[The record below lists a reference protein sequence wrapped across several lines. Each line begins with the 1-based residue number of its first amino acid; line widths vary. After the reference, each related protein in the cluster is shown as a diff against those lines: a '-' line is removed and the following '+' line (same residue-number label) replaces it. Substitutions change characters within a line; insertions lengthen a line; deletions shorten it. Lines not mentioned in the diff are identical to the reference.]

1 MVESPRPAYL
11 RLGADEL
18 YRRAEIAL
26 AALESCQLC
35 PRRCRVDRTQG
46 PNGLCRTGR
55 RARVSSAFAHFGE
68 EDCLRGTRGSG
79 TVFLA
84 GCNLGCAFCQNHE
97 ISQGDQGR
105 ELEAAELARVFLDLE
120 AVGCHNL
127 NWVSPT
133 HVVPQLLE
141 ALAIAAERG
150 LGLPIVYNSGGYDSV
165 RTLGWLDGVVDIY
178 MPDFKF
184 WTPAC
189 AERYLG
195 APDYPEVARNAV
207 AEMHRQV
214 GPLEV
219 DERGIGRRGM
229 LLRHL
234 VMPGL
239 WGESAAIFRFLAELS
254 RETYVNVMDQYHPDH
269 RARRFAELYRP
280 VTDRDVRAVL
290 AEFHR
295 AGLHRLDRRRPA
307 SSFR

>member
-1 MVESPRPAYL
+1 MVESPAPAYL

-18 YRRAEIAL
+18 GRRAQVGL
-26 AALESCQLC
+26 AGLESCELC
-35 PRRCRVDRTQG
+35 PRRCRVDRTRRPTG
-46 PNGLCRTGR
+46 VCRTGR

-79 TVFLA
+79 TVFFA

-97 ISQGDQGR
+97 ISQGDQGE
-105 ELEAAELARVFLDLE
+105 ELEAAELARVFLELE

-150 LGLPIVYNSGGYDSV
+150 LRLPIVYNSGGYDSV

-178 MPDFKF
+178 MPDFKV

-214 GPLEV
+214 GPLAV

-239 WGESAAIFRFLAELS
+239 SGESAAIFQFLAELS
-254 RETYVNVMDQYHPDH
+254 PATYVNVMGQYRPDH
-269 RARRFAELYRP
+269 RAHRFAELDRP
-280 VTDRDVRAVL
+280 VTDGDVRAAL
-290 AEFHR
+290 AEFAR
-295 AGLHRLDRRRPA
+295 AGLSRLDRRRSP
-307 SSFR
+307 

>member
-1 MVESPRPAYL
+1 M
-11 RLGADEL
+11 G
-18 YRRAEIAL
+18 L
-26 AALESCQLC
+26 AALDSCELC
-35 PRRCRVDRTQG
+35 PRRCGVDRTRG
-46 PNGLCRTGR
+46 THGVCRTGR
-55 RARVSSAFAHFGE
+55 SARVSSAFAHFGE
-68 EDCLRGTRGSG
+68 EDCLRGTHGSG

-84 GCNLGCAFCQNHE
+84 GCNLCCAYCQNHE
-97 ISQGDQGR
+97 ISQGNQGR
-105 ELEAAELARVFLDLE
+105 ELGAAELARVFLELE
-120 AVGCHNL
+120 TVGCHNL

-150 LGLPIVYNSGGYDSV
+150 LRLPVVYNSGGYDAV

-184 WTPAC
+184 WTPGC

-195 APDYPEVARNAV
+195 APDYPEVARHAV

-229 LLRHL
+229 LVRHL

-239 WGESAAIFRFLAELS
+239 SDESAAIFRFLAELS
-254 RETYVNVMDQYHPDH
+254 PDTYVNVMGQYHPDH
-269 RARRFAELYRP
+269 RAQRFVELDRP
-280 VTDRDVRAVL
+280 VADRDVRAAL
-290 AEFHR
+290 AGFYQ
-295 AGLHRLDRRRPA
+295 AGLHRLDQRRVLAAR
-307 SSFR
+307 R

>member
-1 MVESPRPAYL
+1 MSESSRPAYL
-11 RLGADEL
+11 SLGTEEL
-18 YRRAEIAL
+18 VRRAQIAL
-26 AALESCQLC
+26 GALESCNLC
-35 PRRCRVDRTQG
+35 PRCCGVDRTRSRSG
-46 PNGLCRTGR
+46 ICRTGR

-79 TVFLA
+79 TVFFA

-97 ISQGDQGR
+97 ISQGNQGQ
-105 ELEAAELARVFLDLE
+105 ELEATELARVFMELQ
-120 AVGCHNL
+120 AAGCHNL

-141 ALAIAAERG
+141 ALAIATERG
-150 LGLPIVYNSGGYDSV
+150 LGLPVVYNSGGYDSV

-184 WTPAC
+184 WTPAL

-195 APDYPEVARNAV
+195 APDYPEVARSAV

-214 GPLEV
+214 GPLAV
-219 DERGIGRRGM
+219 DEQGIGRRGM

-239 WGESAAIFRFLAELS
+239 SGESAAIFNFLAELS
-254 RETYVNVMDQYHPDH
+254 PETYVNVMDQYHPDH
-269 RARRFAELYRP
+269 HARRFSELDRP
-280 VTDRDVRAVL
+280 VTDRDVRGALV
-290 AEFHR
+290 EFER
-295 AGLHRLDRRRPA
+295 AGLSRLDRRR
-307 SSFR
+307 